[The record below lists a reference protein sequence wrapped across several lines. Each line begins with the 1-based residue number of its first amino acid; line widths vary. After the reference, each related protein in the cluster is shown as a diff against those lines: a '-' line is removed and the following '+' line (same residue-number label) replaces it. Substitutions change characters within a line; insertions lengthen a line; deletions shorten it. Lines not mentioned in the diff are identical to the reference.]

1 MLKKAVSTTTRNIRK
16 GEEEG
21 YDYKYISEK
30 KYLELKNNN
39 KLLQNIFFAGT
50 YYGYENKEFEN
61 IDNLIVLMGGSGTGK
76 DTIVKWFLNENKKG
90 NLNEFDKTN
99 NLFVISIPATAHIFK
114 NYIEKTSGKCSLI
127 YMEVTKEERFKR
139 ILLGELSK
147 DNSLN
152 NIILYFKKEY
162 PNNNIVDLIQKLIE
176 TKEFDSIFGFDAEN
190 IRKKKIR
197 KIFSDTKTR
206 VERDGEKFSNELK
219 DLQKKFPK
227 EVNILNVTDFSI
239 EETGNEILKI
249 AKKEI
254 SLKTKIDEK
263 MKIETP
269 FSK

>member
-1 MLKKAVSTTTRNIRK
+1 MIINIFLK
-16 GEEEG
+16 
-21 YDYKYISEK
+21 K

-39 KLLQNIFFAGT
+39 KLLQSIFFAGT

-61 IDNLIVLMGGSGTGK
+61 IDNVIVLMGGSGTGK
-76 DTIVKWFLNENKKG
+76 DTVVKWFLNENKKG

-147 DNSLN
+147 DKSLN
-152 NIILYFKKEY
+152 NIILYFKDKY
-162 PNNNIVDLIQKLIE
+162 PNNNIINLIQKLIE
-176 TKEFDSIFGFDAEN
+176 TKKFDTIFGFDIEN
-190 IRKKKIR
+190 IKKKKIK

-219 DLQKKFPK
+219 DLQTEFPK
-227 EVNILNVTDFSI
+227 EVNILNISDFSI

-254 SLKTKIDEK
+254 FLNTKINK
-263 MKIETP
+263 KIEIEP
-269 FSK
+269 LFSK